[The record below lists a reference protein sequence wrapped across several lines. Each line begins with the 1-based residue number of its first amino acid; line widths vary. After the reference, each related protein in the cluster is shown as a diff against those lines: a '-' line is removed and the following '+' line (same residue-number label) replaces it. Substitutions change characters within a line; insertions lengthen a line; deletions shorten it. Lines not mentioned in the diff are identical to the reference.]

1 MVGMEEAFPV
11 AHVRI
16 QRDGSVNHVRNF
28 AGSGC
33 AHFCGNFGQLTE
45 IVVDDCLTRH
55 GEQFAVSED
64 LVLLELFRSLA
75 NEDQIQQNAEQ
86 KKRSA
91 LRTAIAVML
100 YILSP
105 IPLITLAALAG
116 QPIVGLVLLLTM
128 AAVATGILIYDYMSK
143 PTYNAKD
150 ETMVEEFRAWSS
162 GTKRIKQTRDAVSS
176 ALWSLTVAIYLLIS
190 FSTGAWHITW
200 IAFIFAAGVQTMV
213 NLFFNLKGKDQS

>member
-1 MVGMEEAFPV
+1 MKEK
-11 AHVRI
+11 
-16 QRDGSVNHVRNF
+16 
-28 AGSGC
+28 
-33 AHFCGNFGQLTE
+33 LTE
-45 IVVDDCLTRH
+45 YLDRLFDETPPTKRAVELKEEMYRNMLEKYDDLLAAGR
-55 GEQFAVSED
+55 EPQDAFD
-64 LVLLELFRSLA
+64 LVIASVGDPTELFRSLA